1 VSDRYHRTK
10 DRTALLAMRAFH
22 DGEEARAWR
31 ETHEARQAESDARVA
46 YEHAQ
51 QRHRDAEQEVARKR
65 DWFARRLM
73 EALGLPPADRSFDEV
88 WAYQDAD
95 EVVIGV
101 RRKDP
106 K

>member
-10 DRTALLAMRAFH
+10 DPTALLAMRAFH

-31 ETHEARQAESDARVA
+31 EAHEAHHAASDARVA
-46 YEHAQ
+46 YEHAK

-73 EALGLPPADRSFDEV
+73 EALDIPPADISFDEA
-88 WAYQDAD
+88 WAYQDGD

-101 RRKDP
+101 RRKDA